1 MHAPLETQLFIAGMV
16 CHVGLQ
22 HMPVWL
28 CLAFPCPFGFAYPFP
43 SPLPLTHAPVG
54 MTASLA
60 TVQGL
65 EGQEREEV
73 EWGEV
78 LHVVYSGLVATR
90 RLLWD
95 ESERKIIALL
105 SSSSAFE
112 GDHFLQ
118 VRVPSHKPAFIQS
131 TCMRPNN
138 ELLVA

>member
-1 MHAPLETQLFIAGMV
+1 MSATGDAQGESSHNPAQHLSTACQ
-16 CHVGLQ
+16 VGNLR
-22 HMPVWL
+22 VL
-28 CLAFPCPFGFAYPFP
+28 
-43 SPLPLTHAPVG
+43 
-54 MTASLA
+54 TASLA
-60 TVQGL
+60 VVQEL

-78 LHVVYSGLVATR
+78 LHVVHSGLVATR

-118 VRVPSHKPAFIQS
+118 VLLPSHEASDREYVCRF
-131 TCMRPNN
+131 
-138 ELLVA
+138 